1 MNMLQTDRSQVLIV
15 DIQEK
20 FLPVIKPIEEII
32 ANTQFLIKTAKLFN
46 IPITITEQNPKGL
59 GATDSRISELLPN
72 VNPIA
77 KMTFSC
83 WGDEK
88 VREKIISHDRDTIV
102 LAGIETPVCI
112 LQTGLDLLT
121 AGYKVYL
128 CLDAIGARK
137 KFDHKIAVSRLMHE
151 GAVAS
156 TTETAIFELTQSAES
171 EKFKEVLKMMKKR

>member
-1 MNMLQTDRSQVLIV
+1 MKMLQADRTQVLII

-32 ANTQFLIKTAKLFN
+32 ANTQFLVKTADIFD
-46 IPITITEQNPKGL
+46 IPVTITEQNPKGL
-59 GATDSRISELLPN
+59 GATDSRISELLPE
-72 VNPIA
+72 VTPME
-77 KMTFSC
+77 KQTFSC

-88 VREKIISHDRDTIV
+88 IRGKIISHDRDTII

-121 AGYKVYL
+121 AGYRVYL

-151 GAVAS
+151 GAIAS
-156 TTETAIFELTQSAES
+156 TTEAAIFELTGSAES
-171 EKFKEVLKMMKKR
+171 EMFRKVLTMLKEK